1 MSKSTYI
8 PRYAI
13 RTVNASAFSGRRFV
27 VAHPK
32 TRVIAPSETVTAGS
46 WGPPLTYPLAEAQTI
61 ANRLTAQTGEEWTP
75 LLAPERCPSCG
86 RDIAADD
93 YDFCHPTDRTYTR
106 WRAGCNKHDFGCGFE
121 VFGGSR
127 DTAVQAWNE
136 GRGVQEFH
144 AAESKSSRDRRL
156 ALMRSRERYLA
167 RRSPSNTPNSKT
179 SNY

>member
-1 MSKSTYI
+1 MSKNNYS

-27 VAHPK
+27 VVHPK
-32 TRVIAPSETVTAGS
+32 TKAIVSSETVAAGS
-46 WGPPLTYPLAEAQTI
+46 WGPPPTYPLAEAQAI
-61 ANRLTAQTGEEWTP
+61 ANRFTAETGEEWAP
-75 LLAPERCPSCG
+75 LLAPERCHSCG

-121 VFGGSR
+121 VLGGSR

-144 AAESKSSRDRRL
+144 ATESKSSRDRRL
-156 ALMRSRERYLA
+156 TVMRNRERYLA
-167 RRSPSNTPNSKT
+167 RQRASNTPGSKT
-179 SNY
+179 SK